1 MHEYIGGHDDDGD
14 DLLSGAGAVRV
25 CPYRWHAFGIPT
37 WTLLSN
43 RNYAQFCIWIAVL
56 HCTADCTE
64 VYHTHHT
71 HCIITA
77 LLLLLHYRQLL
88 HHDEIPKSNA
98 PMYVHRSKESLHS
111 IRNGGRV
118 VFGGFGLCG
127 TGTPLSLAVCRNRA
141 NPWDAIHGS
150 ARVFQRK

>member
-1 MHEYIGGHDDDGD
+1 MSILAATMMMVMISYQEQEPWEYARIGDTPLAFLHEHCSPIETTHSSVFE
-14 DLLSGAGAVRV
+14 LQSFTAL
-25 CPYRWHAFGIPT
+25 
-37 WTLLSN
+37 
-43 RNYAQFCIWIAVL
+43 QIAPK
-56 HCTADCTE
+56 
-64 VYHTHHT
+64 YTHHT

-77 LLLLLHYRQLL
+77 LLLLLHYRQLQ